1 MNAMKVVLTDLA
13 VLSVLMLLGVTLRKK
28 CGFLQRLY
36 LPASL
41 LAGIVGLLLGP
52 QVLGHYTGWS
62 LPIGKTI
69 AQWPGQLTSVVLGL
83 AFVGTESSSGFGKIA
98 SSAVTVS
105 GLIHQTQVLV
115 GLGLTLVLMPFFSN
129 LPLGFGF
136 TPVFG
141 FHGGHG
147 TANAV
152 GVAFAEYGWAD
163 GISVANTMATAGL
176 ISGIVLGMIVI
187 NIGVRRG
194 YAQKVLKPQEIPL
207 DIRQGVVPMEKRKPI
222 GMGVTY
228 NDALDPLALQL
239 AFTGIV
245 FGAASLLSKSLI
257 AVHPLLKEIPHFACA
272 MICGALLNFI
282 MKKLHMSH
290 YFDRATINRISGVAL
305 DYLVCAAVATLSLK
319 VFSLY
324 LVPLVS
330 VIGVTIVA
338 NLIANFYFS
347 WKIFDVDWFE
357 RAVAS
362 YGLESGVL
370 ATGLMLLRV
379 VDPKFETT
387 GQESVA
393 SAVSLLYPLAIPYV
407 ILMPMLSTKVNG
419 WVLFAISAAI
429 WAGFYIV
436 ARRCFWHSERKFT
449 DILSSKSDAPRA
461 QRS

>member
-187 NIGVRRG
+187 NIGVRR
-194 YAQKVLKPQEIPL
+194 
-207 DIRQGVVPMEKRKPI
+207 
-222 GMGVTY
+222 
-228 NDALDPLALQL
+228 
-239 AFTGIV
+239 
-245 FGAASLLSKSLI
+245 
-257 AVHPLLKEIPHFACA
+257 
-272 MICGALLNFI
+272 
-282 MKKLHMSH
+282 
-290 YFDRATINRISGVAL
+290 
-305 DYLVCAAVATLSLK
+305 
-319 VFSLY
+319 
-324 LVPLVS
+324 
-330 VIGVTIVA
+330 
-338 NLIANFYFS
+338 
-347 WKIFDVDWFE
+347 
-357 RAVAS
+357 
-362 YGLESGVL
+362 
-370 ATGLMLLRV
+370 
-379 VDPKFETT
+379 
-387 GQESVA
+387 
-393 SAVSLLYPLAIPYV
+393 
-407 ILMPMLSTKVNG
+407 
-419 WVLFAISAAI
+419 
-429 WAGFYIV
+429 
-436 ARRCFWHSERKFT
+436 
-449 DILSSKSDAPRA
+449 
-461 QRS
+461 